1 MAGGI
6 HAVID
11 GEIAANQV
19 CTHGSIL
26 TSKELRLVRCVSLV
40 FAVVDAGNAGVSS
53 SGAVRLVGG
62 LGPLATAAQTGQI
75 LHIIHGQ
82 LARPSRSCGIPYE
95 IEDCVDQIGLR
106 GIVLNGGEVLMP
118 NARLT

>member
-11 GEIAANQV
+11 REIAANQV

-26 TSKELRLVRCVSLV
+26 TSEELRLICCVRLV

-53 SGAVRLVGG
+53 SGAVRFVGW
-62 LGPLATAAQTGQI
+62 LWPLATAAQT
-75 LHIIHGQ
+75 
-82 LARPSRSCGIPYE
+82 
-95 IEDCVDQIGLR
+95 
-106 GIVLNGGEVLMP
+106 
-118 NARLT
+118 